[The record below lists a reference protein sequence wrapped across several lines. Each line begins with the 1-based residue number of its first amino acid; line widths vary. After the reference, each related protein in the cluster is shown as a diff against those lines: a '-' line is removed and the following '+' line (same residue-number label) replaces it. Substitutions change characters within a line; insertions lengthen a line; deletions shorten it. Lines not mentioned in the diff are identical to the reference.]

1 MPDFRD
7 STQPQVIGEKVLD
20 AAVALARE
28 TWTDRLIAAYA
39 LGSLAHGGFSVHVSD
54 VDFGLVLSDP
64 LEDRDA
70 ASVSDLSSSLKASGA
85 PLADRLSVF
94 WGSPA
99 TLSGLATGGRFP
111 PLDRLDLKQ
120 FGRLLA
126 GRDIRDQLPPPS
138 LKELVVIGAEFS
150 LKRLSTREVTAKLKN
165 PAALAGSDLK
175 TLTKL
180 ILYPVRFVFTART
193 GEVGRNESAVDYLT
207 GVTAGSAAEL
217 ARTALA
223 WRYTPP
229 DPRDHATLDVIERGL
244 LPLYRMFLDDY
255 EVRLRNYGQRDLAD
269 AFRMWREQL
278 ETWNSVER

>member
-1 MPDFRD
+1 MTDFRD
-7 STQPQVIGEKVLD
+7 STQRQVIGEKVLD
-20 AAVALARE
+20 AALARARE
-28 TWTDRLIAAYA
+28 TWEDRLIAAYA
-39 LGSLAHGGFSVHVSD
+39 LGSLAHGGFSAHVSD

-70 ASVSDLSSSLKASGA
+70 TLVSNLSSSLKASGV

-94 WGSPA
+94 WGSLA

-138 LKELVVIGAEFS
+138 LKELVVVGAEHS
-150 LKRLSTREVTAKLKN
+150 LRHLSTREATAKLKN
-165 PAALAGSDLK
+165 PAALAGSGLK

-193 GEVGRNESAVDYLT
+193 GEVGRNDSAVDYFT
-207 GVTAGSAAEL
+207 GVTTGPAAEL
-217 ARTALA
+217 ARTALE
-223 WRYTPP
+223 WRNSPP

-244 LPLYRMFLDDY
+244 LPIYRIFLDDY
-255 EVRLRNYGQRDLAD
+255 EVRLRNYDRHDLAD
-269 AFRMWREQL
+269 ALRVWREQL
-278 ETWNSVER
+278 DGS